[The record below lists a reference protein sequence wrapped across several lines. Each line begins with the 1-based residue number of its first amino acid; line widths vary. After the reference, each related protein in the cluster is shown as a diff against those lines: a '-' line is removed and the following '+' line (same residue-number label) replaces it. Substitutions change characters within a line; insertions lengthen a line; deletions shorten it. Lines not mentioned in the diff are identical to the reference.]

1 MFIKNFLITYNILE
15 PNEKIK
21 FILLSF
27 LTLIVTFLELI
38 SLGSV
43 PVYISLIF
51 DPSLIN
57 GYLKKASL
65 NNIFI
70 FTEPKNFIYYSSF
83 FLIGIFLIKNIFIS
97 ISYFCNLNFINNLRL
112 RLGKIIFHNNIHS
125 DYLKLINRSTSE
137 LIRNH
142 NEIYRFCGMIG
153 HYQRLLLEIL
163 LLIFLLIITFKIY
176 FEITILFFGLFSLF
190 FLIYFTTIKQWVN
203 KAGRK
208 IQIYKRQE
216 VKILENTFSGIKEI
230 KFNLKEIFFSKL
242 FNDNYFKANRVIML
256 QDLINKLPKLSLEML
271 AIISITIISV
281 FFYNSE
287 LSTAAKISNLSFLTV
302 VAIRLIPAF
311 TGISVAA
318 ISIKYVEPAIDIVV
332 RDIKNSSYY
341 SNLGNKKITPYAKK
355 IKEIRLENLVFSYG
369 SRNEKLFENINL
381 SINENDKI
389 GIYGKSG
396 SGKTSLINL
405 LTGLISPIKGN
416 VYFNEIN
423 IHNKTNIFYS
433 RVSYI
438 TQDTFLFDDTIE
450 NNIIFYGEQIDK
462 TKLNKI
468 IEICKLKS
476 FIDNSPLGLKENIG
490 EKGLKISGGQKQR
503 IGIARA
509 LYKNFDLLILDEAT
523 SALNKDY
530 ERDILRSI
538 NDNFKDKIIIIISHN
553 KENLVNCNKVI
564 NLENNKIDIKDN

>member
-83 FLIGIFLIKNIFIS
+83 FLVGIFLIKNIFIS